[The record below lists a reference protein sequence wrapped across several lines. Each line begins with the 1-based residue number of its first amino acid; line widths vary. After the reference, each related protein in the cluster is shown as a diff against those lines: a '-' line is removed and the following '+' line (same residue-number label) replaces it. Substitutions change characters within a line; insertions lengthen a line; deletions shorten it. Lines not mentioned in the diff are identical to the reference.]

1 MHANIYIEFYYV
13 QEGGIPERVDC
24 QSSPEQK
31 TNNKPFSFCA
41 HWASRHMT
49 IESALSYTVRGWWS
63 WLNTK
68 SRVFSFRKINAVGG
82 KRTKAEASGYCL
94 LELGVCLYIHFHGY
108 SGYNSWKIEIMLKFS
123 SHRGHVYCRLLTCLW
138 WTPPSCLRGTLWCLI
153 LRNHEIH
160 VYLDCTWSSAFQN
173 LLRQQKKVFSIRIR
187 DRKVHGRA
195 QQEEKV
201 DKMRWLQLLPRTR
214 QLFWRSAR
222 RRKATAT
229 SEASEGQELPNGF
242 LFNEKVGILFYLVRT
257 ILIFS
262 HSFLLYVQPLLPGE
276 KRQKESWENLWVY
289 GMGFNFLFMIAVI
302 VLKPDTRWVKTWTCV
317 SIHCTII
324 IQVY

>member
-1 MHANIYIEFYYV
+1 MYTAEYLPVFSEHLHHV
-13 QEGGIPERVDC
+13 WEGHCDV
-24 QSSPEQK
+24 
-31 TNNKPFSFCA
+31 
-41 HWASRHMT
+41 
-49 IESALSYTVRGWWS
+49 WS
-63 WLNTK
+63 WGITRFNV
-68 SRVFSFRKINAVGG
+68 SIAISI
-82 KRTKAEASGYCL
+82 
-94 LELGVCLYIHFHGY
+94 
-108 SGYNSWKIEIMLKFS
+108 
-123 SHRGHVYCRLLTCLW
+123 
-138 WTPPSCLRGTLWCLI
+138 
-153 LRNHEIH
+153 
-160 VYLDCTWSSAFQN
+160 DCTWSSAFQN
-173 LLRQQKKVFSIRIR
+173 LLHQQKKGFSIRFR
-187 DRKVHGRA
+187 DREVHGRA

-201 DKMRWLQLLPRTR
+201 DNMRWLQLLPRTR

-242 LFNEKVGILFYLVRT
+242 LFNEKVGVLFYLVRT

-262 HSFLLYVQPLLPGE
+262 HSFLSCVQPLLPGE